1 MKSSFFTQ
9 IGNDIYGKAAGDSSG
24 TSVSLSSDGSV
35 VAIGAPQY
43 QNGGDNGYVRIYK
56 NVNNNWTQI
65 GGDIYGEVVRGYGS
79 GSGNSISLSSDGS
92 VIAIGDN
99 GNIGK
104 GHVRVYQN
112 INNTW
117 IQLGGDLDGEDNFD
131 KYGSSVSL
139 SSDGSVIAIGGPAF
153 RGNQYTSYQGNRPNG
168 YVRIYKYVNNS
179 WTKVGADINGD
190 ATGDESGYSVSLS
203 SDGSIVAIGAPYN
216 DGNGNDSGN
225 VRIYQNVND
234 SWTQVGSD
242 LEGEAN
248 SDQSGYSV
256 SLSSDGSVVAIGAP
270 DNSSQHGHVRIYKNV
285 NNNWTQ
291 IGSDIDGGAFRDRMG
306 HSVSL
311 SSDGSVIA
319 IGAPDNYINGTDGAG
334 NSGHVRIYQNI
345 NDTWTQVGSN
355 IEGSPAIP
363 TKGWDFFGSSV
374 SLSADGSSV
383 AIGAHGNDANGDQSG
398 HVQIYQI
405 TYGTGT
411 TLSDLEAYNYI
422 ASNNDLISAFGIDIE
437 AAKSHY
443 TNYGKSEGR
452 SINTFSASNY
462 LSKYSDLA
470 AAFGNDETLALKHY
484 IQNGYAEG
492 RTDSSSGSNSG
503 SSSGAGSNSGSSSGS
518 GSNTSLPTALSD
530 FQALNYV
537 ASNNDLITA
546 FGINVEAAKS
556 HYTNYGKSEG
566 RSINTFSASG
576 YLATYSDL
584 SSAFGNDETL
594 ALKHYIQSGYSEGRK
609 VSSSG
614 SNSGYGSSSSS
625 SSSSG
630 SGSGANT
637 SSPTALTDFQAF
649 NYIASNSDLIFT
661 FGIDIEAAKSHY
673 TNYGKSEGRPL
684 DDFDEW
690 GYLASNIGLIAPLGT
705 SPTEAIKHYILY
717 GNVEGRSTTIF
728 NAQSYL
734 NNYSDLKSA
743 FGNDH
748 TLAAK
753 HYVESGFYEGRV
765 F

>member
-131 KYGSSVSL
+131 KYGNSVSL

-452 SINTFSASNY
+452 SINTFSAS
-462 LSKYSDLA
+462 
-470 AAFGNDETLALKHY
+470 
-484 IQNGYAEG
+484 
-492 RTDSSSGSNSG
+492 
-503 SSSGAGSNSGSSSGS
+503 
-518 GSNTSLPTALSD
+518 
-530 FQALNYV
+530 
-537 ASNNDLITA
+537 
-546 FGINVEAAKS
+546 
-556 HYTNYGKSEG
+556 
-566 RSINTFSASG
+566 G